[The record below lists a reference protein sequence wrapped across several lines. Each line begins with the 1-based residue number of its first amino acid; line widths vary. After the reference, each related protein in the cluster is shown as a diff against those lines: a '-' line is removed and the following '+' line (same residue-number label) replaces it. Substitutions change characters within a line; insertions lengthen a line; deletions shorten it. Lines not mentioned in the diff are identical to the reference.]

1 MSPLVSIITP
11 SFNCADY
18 IENTIIKIQNQTYQN
33 IEHIVIDGGSIDN
46 TVEILKKYQDKI
58 TWISEKDTGMY
69 DAINKGFKMANG
81 EILTYINTDDFYESN
96 KTIEIVVDKFKE
108 YKSIDFTYGHCS
120 FVDENGRFMYTYK
133 APKFMKE
140 YSIAFPRGTFAQP
153 TCFWRRKVHKP
164 FDDTLQYVADAKFFR
179 YLCKNH
185 FGLRINAIIANF
197 TIREDCISFENIDDL
212 RKEVDFVYKLENIQK
227 PKLRFILIDIFYRM
241 IFLNF
246 RTNIKRKIL
255 KFLGKPYL

>member
-81 EILTYINTDDFYESN
+81 
-96 KTIEIVVDKFKE
+96 
-108 YKSIDFTYGHCS
+108 
-120 FVDENGRFMYTYK
+120 
-133 APKFMKE
+133 
-140 YSIAFPRGTFAQP
+140 
-153 TCFWRRKVHKP
+153 
-164 FDDTLQYVADAKFFR
+164 
-179 YLCKNH
+179 
-185 FGLRINAIIANF
+185 
-197 TIREDCISFENIDDL
+197 
-212 RKEVDFVYKLENIQK
+212 
-227 PKLRFILIDIFYRM
+227 
-241 IFLNF
+241 
-246 RTNIKRKIL
+246 
-255 KFLGKPYL
+255 